1 MMNRK
6 RCAVIAVVALAAVCA
21 TAWAATAADLLEKG
35 VYMEET
41 VGDLERAI
49 EAYRQVI
56 ADAEANRTTLAQ
68 AHLRLAG
75 CYLKTGQKAQAV
87 EELEKV
93 ITRYPGQTAL
103 FAEARMVLDG
113 IVLVDPIVMM
123 PPETFYYFEMGSPG
137 RQVEKAL
144 NMLKGTPLENPLAA
158 IGGGPDQPQTQA
170 PALVSALLNPSMI
183 KEFKKVRGCAVGM
196 SEVTMQGPPSFVAV
210 LYPGESDAL
219 RAIITAALGAA
230 ARPGLPV
237 EGMQALHLPGSVS
250 CAYDDNVVIVA
261 RPAERLAWCVRQY
274 KGTTNEPSL
283 ASTNEALRMSR
294 EARQEAALTTWTH
307 VSRWY
312 ASMQS
317 MATQS
322 PQAAQVAGMLQM
334 WNSLV
339 DFEHIGGSMTRLV
352 IDEKSPYFETVADV
366 LEGHPSR
373 NFTEVPTLSEAGFE
387 AVPSEAIA
395 VVSFAVGGFNRSFLA
410 AVAEHVKQAAGLD
423 ISQGLIA
430 DVEQITLFVLPPE
443 IGAAEAG
450 IGKLSPVLTGIG
462 LLITSSNPQQ
472 TRNSLEGLLAAQNA
486 LRGAPAPDKP
496 QAGAGA
502 PVTSYRVAVLDG
514 HVVRCHVG
522 QAGRST
528 VLALSPETIRAAA
541 RATESGQSVL
551 TGGVLQEHLGE
562 ISPGT
567 DLLMAVNGRGAIM
580 AAVAHVSGESGLDDE
595 HLLALSQ
602 VADAFARTS
611 ITVRSGGTPTRA
623 VSRLSLNELPSLGGV
638 FPLLGQVS
646 QLQEG
651 ARQATFLASF
661 PEPEAVDIAHAAE
674 GISLDGDLSDWADI
688 SSLPSPFHKRDTS
701 SFRLCWGQEGLYGA
715 VAIRDDSIRANPVA
729 PHDADCVEVY
739 LETDYA
745 RSPTATPNSFTAKF
759 SPVPEQGAGAGHV
772 EVWYPGSGRSA
783 FVGVGTE
790 PVSGARCLWAPT
802 PDGYAVEFLVP
813 AALLKPAAMQ
823 PGTKLGVNLLI
834 NNDGVPIEY
843 FYNHKDDL
851 YWMKPIT
858 WGAIRLAGGPS

>member
-1 MMNRK
+1 MNRK
-6 RCAVIAVVALAAVCA
+6 CYAVVAVLALAAVCA

-49 EAYRQVI
+49 EAYKQVI
-56 ADAEANRTTLAQ
+56 ADAEANRATLAQ
-68 AHLRLAG
+68 AHLRLAK
-75 CYLKTGQKAQAV
+75 CYLKKGQKAQAV
-87 EELEKV
+87 EELEKLV
-93 ITRYPGQTAL
+93 TRYPGQTTL
-103 FAEARMVLDG
+103 VAEARVVLDG
-113 IVLVDPIVMM
+113 IVLVDPIIMM
-123 PPETFYYFEMGSPG
+123 PPETFYYIEIGSPG
-137 RQVEKAL
+137 RQVEKVL

-158 IGGGPDQPQTQA
+158 VGASPGAPQA
-170 PALVSALLNPSMI
+170 PSAGVVGALLNPSMI

-196 SEVTMQGPPSFVAV
+196 SEVTMQGPPSFIAV

-219 RAIITAALGAA
+219 RAIVTAALGAA
-230 ARPGLPV
+230 ARPGMPV
-237 EGMQALHLPGSVS
+237 EGMQVLHLPGGVS
-250 CAYDDNVVIVA
+250 YAYDDNVVIIA
-261 RPAERLAWCVRQY
+261 RPAEQVAWSVKQY
-274 KGTTNEPSL
+274 KGITNEPSL

-312 ASMQS
+312 ASFQS

-322 PQAAQVAGMLQM
+322 PQAAQAAGMLQM
-334 WNSLV
+334 WDSLF
-339 DFEHIGGSMTRLV
+339 DFEHMGGCMTRLV

-373 NFTEVPTLSEAGFE
+373 SFTEVPTLSEAGFE

-395 VVSFAVGGFNRSFLA
+395 VVSYAVGGFNRSLLA
-410 AVAEHVKQAAGLD
+410 AAAEHVKQAAGLD

-472 TRNSLEGLLAAQNA
+472 TRNSLEGLLAPQDA
-486 LRGAPAPDKP
+486 LMGAVAPDQP

-502 PVTSYRVAVLDG
+502 AVTSYRVAVVDG

-528 VLALSPETIRAAA
+528 VLALSPETIKAATHA
-541 RATESGQSVL
+541 MESGQSIL
-551 TGGVLQEHLGE
+551 TGGVLQEHFGE

-567 DLLMAVNGRGAIM
+567 DSLMAVNGRGAIM
-580 AAVAHVSGESGLDDE
+580 AAAAHASRESGLDDE
-595 HLLALSQ
+595 HLRALSQ

-611 ITVRSGGTPTRA
+611 ITLRSGGTPARA
-623 VSRLSLNELPSLGGV
+623 VARLSLNELPSLGSV
-638 FPLLGQVS
+638 FPLLSQVS
-646 QLQEG
+646 QLQEKASQAALV
-651 ARQATFLASF
+651 ARF
-661 PEPEAVDIAHAAE
+661 PEPDAVDIAYAAD

-688 SSLPSPFHKRDTS
+688 SPLPSPFHKKDTS
-701 SFRLCWGQEGLYGA
+701 SFRLCWRQEGLYGA
-715 VAIRDDSIRANPVA
+715 VAIRDDSIKANPMA
-729 PHDADCVEVY
+729 PHDADCIEVY
-739 LETDYA
+739 VETDYA

-759 SPVPEQGAGAGHV
+759 SPAPEQGAGAGHV
-772 EVWYPGSGRSA
+772 EVWYPGAGRAASL
-783 FVGVGTE
+783 GVGAD
-790 PVSGARCLWAPT
+790 PVSGARCSWAPT
-802 PDGYAVEFLVP
+802 PDGYAVEFLFP
-813 AALLKPAAMQ
+813 AALLEPAAMQ
-823 PGTKLGVNLLI
+823 PGTKLGLNMLI
-834 NNDGVPIEY
+834 NNDGVSIEY
-843 FYNHKDDL
+843 FYNHKDDF
-851 YWMKPIT
+851 YWSKPVT